1 MTISQSR
8 ALETSLAYKHSL
20 HSPHPAPALPS
31 FDPEVKTNPITNLK
45 EIIVKTYNKS
55 WLRPKKFP
63 SQTAH
68 KLEEVSEEYAE
79 DIHRFAR
86 MLNTLGKMVKND
98 ADSSMALHL
107 YDRTLL

>member
-1 MTISQSR
+1 MTYLNMASSFNTDSVNRKALGLGLDLMKSR

-31 FDPEVKTNPITNLK
+31 FDPE
-45 EIIVKTYNKS
+45 
-55 WLRPKKFP
+55 
-63 SQTAH
+63 TAH
-68 KLEEVSEEYAE
+68 KLEEVSEDYAE

-86 MLNTLGKMVKND
+86 MLNTLGKTVKND